1 MAFRD
6 RGGFL
11 TLFERGKMKD
21 KITEKHLKIAIFLTS
36 FYFIVEVIGGFLS
49 GSLSLLGDAGHMFRD
64 VFSLLITLGAT
75 RIARR
80 LPTKTKT
87 FGYHRVEILA
97 AFING
102 LLLVVI
108 SVWIFR
114 EAIDRFTNPTPV
126 KSPLMFSVAFIG
138 LIVNLY
144 VASKLHG
151 NDDLNIKAAFLH
163 VFTDTLA
170 SVGVVLAS
178 VWIFLTGKT
187 IVDPIIGAII
197 AIFVL
202 ASAFTVIRA
211 ALNILLE
218 FTPKNIN
225 LDNLI
230 KTIEKIDGVEGIH
243 DIHLWSLCSNLNV
256 MDAHIFTNISDMNKI
271 EYLKAKIKKELK
283 KFNIKHSTLEF
294 ECEECTRKNKIEKI
308 EH

>member
-1 MAFRD
+1 M
-6 RGGFL
+6 G
-11 TLFERGKMKD
+11 EKMKYI
-21 KITEKHLKIAIFLTS
+21 ITEKNLKIAILLTS
-36 FYFIVEVIGGFLS
+36 FYFIVEVVGGFLS
-49 GSLSLLGDAGHMFRD
+49 GSLSLLGDAGHMLRD
-64 VFSLLITLGAT
+64 VFSLLITLGAIK
-75 RIARR
+75 IAKR

-102 LLLVVI
+102 LLLVGI
-108 SVWIFR
+108 SIWIFS
-114 EAIDRFTNPTPV
+114 EAIERFANPIPV
-126 KSPLMFSVAFIG
+126 KSSLMFSVAFIG
-138 LIVNLY
+138 LIANLY

-151 NDDLNIKAAFLH
+151 SDDLNIKAAFLH

-178 VWIFLTGKT
+178 VWIFFTGQT
-187 IVDPIIGAII
+187 IVDPIIGVII
-197 AIFVL
+197 ATFVL
-202 ASAFTVIRA
+202 ASAFTVIRD

-230 KTIEKIDGVEGIH
+230 KDIEKIEGVEGIH

-271 EYLKAKIKKELK
+271 EYLKTKIKNELE

-294 ECEECTRKNKIEKI
+294 ECEECALKNRVEKI

>member
-1 MAFRD
+1 
-6 RGGFL
+6 
-11 TLFERGKMKD
+11 MKNR
-21 KITEKHLKIAIFLTS
+21 ITEKHLKIAIALTS

-49 GSLSLLGDAGHMFRD
+49 GSLSLLGDAGHMLRD
-64 VFSLLITLGAT
+64 VFSLLITLGAM
-75 RIARR
+75 RIAKR

-102 LLLVVI
+102 LLLVGI
-108 SVWIFR
+108 SVWIFL
-114 EAIDRFTNPTPV
+114 ESIDRFTNPIPI

-144 VASKLHG
+144 VALKLHG
-151 NDDLNIKAAFLH
+151 SDDLNIKAAFLH
-163 VFTDTLA
+163 VLTDALA
-170 SVGVVLAS
+170 SFGVIFAAI
-178 VWIFLTGKT
+178 WIFFTGQT
-187 IVDPIIGAII
+187 IIDPILSVVI
-197 AIFVL
+197 AFFIL
-202 ASAFTVIRA
+202 STAFTVIRD

-225 LDNLI
+225 IDNLI
-230 KTIEKIDGVEGIH
+230 KTIEKIEGVGGIH
-243 DIHLWSLCSNLNV
+243 DIHLWSLCSSLNV
-256 MDAHIFTNISDMNKI
+256 MDAHIFTDISDMNKI
-271 EYLKAKIKKELK
+271 EKLKTKIKRELE

>member
-1 MAFRD
+1 
-6 RGGFL
+6 
-11 TLFERGKMKD
+11 MKD
-21 KITEKHLKIAIFLTS
+21 KISEKQLKIAIILTS
-36 FYFIVEVIGGFLS
+36 FYFIVEVFGGFLS

-64 VFSLLITLGAT
+64 VFSLLITLGAI
-75 RIARR
+75 RIAKR

-102 LLLVVI
+102 LLLVGI
-108 SVWIFR
+108 SIWIFR

-126 KSPLMFSVAFIG
+126 KSPLMFFVAFIG

-144 VASKLHG
+144 VALKLHG
-151 NDDLNIKAAFLH
+151 SDDLNIKAAFLH
-163 VFTDTLA
+163 VLTDTLA
-170 SVGVVLAS
+170 SFGVIFAAA
-178 VWIFLTGKT
+178 WIFFTGQ
-187 IVDPIIGAII
+187 IIIDPILSILITFFI
-197 AIFVL
+197 LFT
-202 ASAFTVIRA
+202 AFTVIRD

-218 FTPKNIN
+218 FTPKNII

-230 KTIEKIDGVEGIH
+230 QTVEKIDGVEGMHNIH
-243 DIHLWSLCSNLNV
+243 IWSLCSNLNV

-271 EYLKAKIKKELK
+271 EHLKTKIKRELE

-294 ECEECTRKNKIEKI
+294 ECKECTLKNRVEKI